1 MFVVS
6 IFFNIGM
13 WFELFVIIVTSLHRD
28 FLPSS
33 WAMYTPT
40 ITEVGLLLG
49 SFGLFFTAFLIFLR
63 LFPVISI
70 NEVKGVLGYAKQ
82 H

>member
-1 MFVVS
+1 
-6 IFFNIGM
+6 
-13 WFELFVIIVTSLHRD
+13 
-28 FLPSS
+28 
-33 WAMYTPT
+33 MYTPT
-40 ITEVGLLLG
+40 LTEFGLLLG

-70 NEVKGVLGYAKQ
+70 NEVKGVLKYARQ